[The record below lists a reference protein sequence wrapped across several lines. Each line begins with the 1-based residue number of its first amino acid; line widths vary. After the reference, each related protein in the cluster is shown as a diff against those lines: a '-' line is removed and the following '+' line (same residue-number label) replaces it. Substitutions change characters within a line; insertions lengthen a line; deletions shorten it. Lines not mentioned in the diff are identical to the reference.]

1 MNQGSA
7 LIVRVGLATL
17 AMAVCASLPAA
28 AGATQ
33 TPTEHSVGS
42 RPETVSWGWFPL
54 DKPPVLT
61 IASGDT
67 VRIEMLDEGVRV
79 MKAMWTD
86 SPANFSG
93 EYYHVDNV
101 HCEPLPNPLP
111 ILMLGGGGERRT
123 LRVVAEH
130 ADWWNDVMRPV
141 DQLQRKLDAL
151 KVHCEAIGRDYDSI
165 RKTLAPR
172 FYLHRT
178 HSKALEMAGDKMTS
192 DQPPIAGDPV
202 AVTEQ
207 LMELVEMGFDFSVAT
222 FPQFQELDDMKLF
235 VNEVMPHAAAFVHRW
250 FRRADVH
257 APVDLH
263 GVHRH
268 QLDPLTT
275 PGHLH
280 RQCRLARGGGA
291 HEHQVPVGGGHPPA
305 EARPQA
311 EATGIRRRCRGAAVT
326 RTSSPSR

>member
-1 MNQGSA
+1 MAARYPGPQLGTVVMSNSFRSPSLMAKMASSIQHLTYGRLILGYGAGWYEPEYRSYGFDYPSA
-7 LIVRVGLATL
+7 RT
-17 AMAVCASLPAA
+17 
-28 AGATQ
+28 
-33 TPTEHSVGS
+33 
-42 RPETVSWGWFPL
+42 
-54 DKPPVLT
+54 
-61 IASGDT
+61 
-67 VRIEMLDEGVRV
+67 RIEMLDEGVRV
-79 MKAMWTD
+79 MKSMWTD

-101 HCEPLPNPLP
+101 HCEPLPDPLP

-235 VNEVMPHAAAFVHRW
+235 VNEVMPHF
-250 FRRADVH
+250 
-257 APVDLH
+257 
-263 GVHRH
+263 
-268 QLDPLTT
+268 
-275 PGHLH
+275 
-280 RQCRLARGGGA
+280 
-291 HEHQVPVGGGHPPA
+291 
-305 EARPQA
+305 
-311 EATGIRRRCRGAAVT
+311 
-326 RTSSPSR
+326 S

>member
-1 MNQGSA
+1 MPSKPLMEFGYNPPSGERGYETIRPREYMGALHRALDVASQSFQSLWTSDHLNYTTEWRLECWTLLTWMAARYPGPQLGTVVMSNSFRSPSLMAKMASSIQHLTYGRLILGYGAGWYEPEYRSYGFDYPSA
-7 LIVRVGLATL
+7 RT
-17 AMAVCASLPAA
+17 
-28 AGATQ
+28 
-33 TPTEHSVGS
+33 
-42 RPETVSWGWFPL
+42 
-54 DKPPVLT
+54 
-61 IASGDT
+61 
-67 VRIEMLDEGVRV
+67 RIEMLDEGVRV

-235 VNEVMPHAAAFVHRW
+235 VDEVLPHF
-250 FRRADVH
+250 
-257 APVDLH
+257 
-263 GVHRH
+263 
-268 QLDPLTT
+268 
-275 PGHLH
+275 
-280 RQCRLARGGGA
+280 
-291 HEHQVPVGGGHPPA
+291 
-305 EARPQA
+305 
-311 EATGIRRRCRGAAVT
+311 
-326 RTSSPSR
+326 S

>member
-1 MNQGSA
+1 MPSKPLMEFGYNPPSGERGYETIRPREYMGDLHRALDVASQSFQSLWTSDHLNYTTEWRLECWTLLTWMAARYPGPQLGTVVMSNSFRSPSLMAKMASSIQHLTYGRLILGYGAGWYEPEYRSYGFDYPSA
-7 LIVRVGLATL
+7 RT
-17 AMAVCASLPAA
+17 
-28 AGATQ
+28 
-33 TPTEHSVGS
+33 
-42 RPETVSWGWFPL
+42 
-54 DKPPVLT
+54 
-61 IASGDT
+61 
-67 VRIEMLDEGVRV
+67 RIEMLDEGVRV

-178 HSKALEMAGDKMTS
+178 HSKALEMAGCIRI
-192 DQPPIAGDPV
+192 PL
-202 AVTEQ
+202 AV
-207 LMELVEMGFDFSVAT
+207 
-222 FPQFQELDDMKLF
+222 
-235 VNEVMPHAAAFVHRW
+235 
-250 FRRADVH
+250 
-257 APVDLH
+257 
-263 GVHRH
+263 
-268 QLDPLTT
+268 
-275 PGHLH
+275 
-280 RQCRLARGGGA
+280 C
-291 HEHQVPVGGGHPPA
+291 
-305 EARPQA
+305 
-311 EATGIRRRCRGAAVT
+311 
-326 RTSSPSR
+326 

>member
-1 MNQGSA
+1 MPSKPLMEFVYNPPSGERGYENIRPREYMGDLHRALDVASQSFQSLWTADHLNYTTEWRLECWTLLTWMAARYPGPQLGTVVMSNSFRSPSLMAKMASSIQHLTYGRLILGYGAGWYEPEYRSYGFDYPSA
-7 LIVRVGLATL
+7 RT
-17 AMAVCASLPAA
+17 
-28 AGATQ
+28 
-33 TPTEHSVGS
+33 
-42 RPETVSWGWFPL
+42 
-54 DKPPVLT
+54 
-61 IASGDT
+61 
-67 VRIEMLDEGVRV
+67 RIEMLDEGVRV

-101 HCEPLPNPLP
+101 HCEPLPDPLP

-151 KVHCEAIGRDYDSI
+151 KGHCEAIGRDYDSI

-235 VNEVMPHAAAFVHRW
+235 VNEVMPHF
-250 FRRADVH
+250 
-257 APVDLH
+257 
-263 GVHRH
+263 
-268 QLDPLTT
+268 
-275 PGHLH
+275 
-280 RQCRLARGGGA
+280 
-291 HEHQVPVGGGHPPA
+291 
-305 EARPQA
+305 
-311 EATGIRRRCRGAAVT
+311 
-326 RTSSPSR
+326 S